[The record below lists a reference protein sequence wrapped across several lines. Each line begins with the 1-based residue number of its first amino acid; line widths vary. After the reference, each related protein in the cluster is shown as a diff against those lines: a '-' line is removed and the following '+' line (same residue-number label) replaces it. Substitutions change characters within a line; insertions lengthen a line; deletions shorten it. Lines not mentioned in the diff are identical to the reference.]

1 MIDNTID
8 MISNELND
16 IVRIFDESL
25 NDIVKMYDESL
36 NDIKD
41 TRNQINQMIE
51 KQQNTSEEIGE
62 LIKILKG

>member
-16 IVRIFDESL
+16 IVKIFD
-25 NDIVKMYDESL
+25 DSL

>member
-1 MIDNTID
+1 MIDKTID

-16 IVRIFDESL
+16 IVKIF
-25 NDIVKMYDESL
+25 DESL

>member
-16 IVRIFDESL
+16 IVKIF
-25 NDIVKMYDESL
+25 DESL